1 MVPEDLFYSK
11 EHEWAR
17 AEGSEVTV
25 GITDYAQEQLG
36 EVTFVEL
43 PELELKIGQ
52 GDVLGAV
59 ESSKAAS
66 DLYAPVSG
74 RVFEVNDELETKPE
88 LVNDDCYGLG
98 WICKIKIAEESG
110 TDGLMSAA
118 QYEQYLKEL

>member
-17 AEGSEVTV
+17 IEGNEAGV

-43 PELELKIGQ
+43 PELDLEIGQ
-52 GDVLGAV
+52 GEVLGAV

-74 RVFEVNDELETKPE
+74 RVFEVNGGLESQPE
-88 LVNDDCYGLG
+88 WVNDDCYGLG
-98 WICKIKIAEESG
+98 WICKIKFAEESG
-110 TDGLMSAA
+110 TDGLMTAA

>member
-1 MVPEDLFYSK
+1 MVPENLFYSK

-17 AEGSEVTV
+17 VEGGEAVV

-74 RVFEVNDELETKPE
+74 RVFEVNDGLESQPE
-88 LVNDDCYGLG
+88 LVNDDCYAKG
-98 WICKIKIAEESG
+98 WICKIKIVEKTG

>member
-11 EHEWAR
+11 EHEWVR
-17 AEGSEVTV
+17 IEGGEATV

-52 GDVLGAV
+52 GEVLGAV

-88 LVNDDCYGLG
+88 LVNDDCYAKG
-98 WICKIKIAEESG
+98 WICKIKLAEESG